1 MKDQNNI
8 TDSVEPVNIEGTK
21 KILNQL
27 MNCICKIK
35 IKGIF
40 GTGFFCKIPFKNET
54 IKVFMTNYHVLNEN
68 DLKENKKLNLLLNDE
83 KEYIIIDLEIERKIY
98 FNKDYDITIIELK
111 DEDKIKD
118 YLELDDNLLKD
129 NLDIIYKSKSIYTL
143 HYPNEKNAC
152 VSYGLLNTLDN
163 YNIMHKC
170 FVNNYSFGS
179 PILNLENN
187 KLIGMQ
193 TKGSN
198 HSDNMGTLLKL
209 PLQDFINKNFINVD
223 KNSIIIN
230 NIEYKIIK
238 ELGKGGFGKVNQVL
252 SKYDNKYY
260 AIKEIP
266 IKEETKDKIESFQN
280 EANILSKFNCDNIV
294 KYYDIY
300 KDENKFYILMEFC
313 KGETLKSFIDKYKDD
328 IILIKENIIIKII
341 KQICIG
347 LK

>member
-118 YLELDDNLLKD
+118 YLELD
-129 NLDIIYKSKSIYTL
+129 
-143 HYPNEKNAC
+143 E
-152 VSYGLLNTLDN
+152 
-163 YNIMHKC
+163 
-170 FVNNYSFGS
+170 
-179 PILNLENN
+179 
-187 KLIGMQ
+187 
-193 TKGSN
+193 
-198 HSDNMGTLLKL
+198 
-209 PLQDFINKNFINVD
+209 
-223 KNSIIIN
+223 
-230 NIEYKIIK
+230 
-238 ELGKGGFGKVNQVL
+238 
-252 SKYDNKYY
+252 
-260 AIKEIP
+260 
-266 IKEETKDKIESFQN
+266 
-280 EANILSKFNCDNIV
+280 
-294 KYYDIY
+294 
-300 KDENKFYILMEFC
+300 
-313 KGETLKSFIDKYKDD
+313 
-328 IILIKENIIIKII
+328 
-341 KQICIG
+341 
-347 LK
+347 